1 MKAFIVRPSLARFA
15 AAFAGCAVLLATAC
29 SPDPAGWNPGDGDE
43 TVGLMTPVLLS
54 AGTTAIYTGDYFLE
68 PEELDSVVW
77 PDGIRAEYKEDSA
90 VYRVSGALKKPLDV
104 AHFWM
109 DGASFDLVLFANGAE
124 WHTFTF
130 PRERAD
136 TAWSEDAVHVIGT
149 FNAWNRSATPLKR
162 QDSTWSVDVPVFP
175 GSHEYKFVVNGMEV
189 LDPAN
194 NRAVPN
200 GIGGVNNTLKIKRNG
215 LPARPLKTRTVD
227 ESGAQITLAPLPKN
241 QKLVVLWENHV
252 LPAEAVVHTEKGIR
266 IQLPNEAGDLQRS
279 FVRIY
284 SANAHRRSNDLLI
297 PLEKGRVLLQG
308 DLLQRHDWE
317 AATLYFLMV
326 DRFANGDPS
335 NDRPLNRPD
344 VLPQADFQGGDLD
357 GVTWAIQHGFFE
369 QMGFNTVW
377 LSPIARNPQ
386 GAWGLWNKTA
396 PITKF
401 SAYHGYWP
409 ASNTQPDARFGSPE
423 QVRNTLTSAHSRNLN
438 VLLDYVGNHVHE
450 EHPVYRARPQW
461 FNSLYLPDSTLNTE
475 KWDEYRLTT
484 WFDTFLPDVN
494 TENPQAVEALTDSA
508 LVWVRDYG
516 FDGYRHDATKHVAN
530 LYWRTLTQK
539 LKHQVAAP
547 RNQRLYQIGETY
559 GSPDLIAS
567 YLGSGL
573 MDAQFDFNLY
583 DAALGFCA
591 NLNTDAPRLKEVLE
605 SSLAAYGHHHLMGN
619 ISGNQDKPRFIS
631 LASGDVRL
639 DEDTKAA
646 GYTRKIGTPA
656 ASAYKK
662 LAFMHAFNFTV
673 PGVPVVYY
681 GDEYGMPGANDPDNR
696 RQMKFKNYSPE
707 EDKLRLEVSKLAKF
721 RSKSPVLAYGSTTVK
736 ALSKNV
742 LWIERSYFGERV
754 ITILNRSKEPLT
766 FSVKKL
772 ALHRKTRI
780 VAGEAQLGTVNLT
793 VPANAFVQ
801 MHVPRN

>member
-1 MKAFIVRPSLARFA
+1 MKNRFALPVA
-15 AAFAGCAVLLATAC
+15 AAFLAAAAC

-43 TVGLMTPVLLS
+43 TVGLMTPVLLQ
-54 AGTTAIYTGDYFLE
+54 AGQTAIYTGDYFLE
-68 PEELDSVVW
+68 PNEVDSVVW
-77 PDGIRAEYKEDSA
+77 PAGLTATYKEDSA
-90 VYRVSGALKKPLDV
+90 VYRVTGALEKAVDV

-109 DGASFDLVLFANGAE
+109 DGASFDLVLFANGAQ
-124 WHTFTF
+124 WHTFTY
-130 PRERAD
+130 PRESGD
-136 TAWSEDAVHVIGT
+136 SAWEAGAVHVIGT
-149 FNAWNRSATPLKR
+149 FNSWNRTANALERGDSLWTLRLPL
-162 QDSTWSVDVPVFP
+162 FP
-175 GSHEYKFVVNGMEV
+175 GNHEYKFVVNGVEM

-194 NRAVPN
+194 SRAVPN
-200 GIGGVNNTLKIKRNG
+200 GIGGYNNTLTISRPGKR
-215 LPARPLKTRTVD
+215 AKQIHTKTVN
-227 ESGAQITLAPLPKN
+227 ESGTVLTLSAVPKDQN
-241 QKLVVLWENHV
+241 VWVLWENHL
-252 LPAEAVVHTEKGIR
+252 LPEASVVRTPSGVRIHLPEEAE
-266 IQLPNEAGDLQRS
+266 DLDRS
-279 FVRIY
+279 FVRVY
-284 SANAHRRSNDLLI
+284 TANQYRRSNDLLI

-308 DLLQRHDWE
+308 DLLHRHDWE

-335 NDRPLNRPD
+335 NDKPLRRSD
-344 VLPQADFQGGDLD
+344 VLPQADFHGGDLD
-357 GVTWAIQHGFFE
+357 GVTWAIQKGFFE
-369 QMGFNTVW
+369 DLGFNTVW

-396 PITKF
+396 PTTKF

-409 ASNTQPDARFGSPE
+409 ASNTQPDARFARPE
-423 QVRNTLTSAHSRNLN
+423 QVQNTLASAHNRNLN
-438 VLLDYVGNHVHE
+438 VLLDYVGNHVHQ
-450 EHPVYRARPQW
+450 EHPVYRARPEW

-494 TENPQAVEALTDSA
+494 TENPEAVAALTDSA

-559 GSPDLIAS
+559 GSPELIAS

-591 NLNTDAPRLKEVLE
+591 NLNTDAPRLKEVLDA
-605 SSLAAYGHHHLMGN
+605 SLTAYGHHHLMGN

-656 ASAYKK
+656 ASAYQK
-662 LAFMHAFNFTV
+662 LAMMHAFNFTV
-673 PGVPVVYY
+673 PGIPVVYY

-696 RQMKFKNYSPE
+696 RPMKFKNYTPE
-707 EDKLRLEVSKLAKF
+707 EDALRKEVAKLARF
-721 RSKSPVLAYGSTTVK
+721 RQKSPVLAYGSTTTK
-736 ALSKNV
+736 ALSNNV
-742 LWIERSYFGERV
+742 LLIERSYFGERA
-754 ITILNRSKEPLT
+754 ITVLNRSKQPLT
-766 FSVKKL
+766 FTVKQL
-772 ALHRKTRI
+772 RLHPKTRL
-780 VAGEAQLGTVNLT
+780 VAGKAQIGTETMT
-793 VPANAFVQ
+793 VPAGTFATLFI
-801 MHVPRN
+801 PR